1 MFAFV
6 HRLRA
11 RAVRVVDRLGWRDRA
26 EAVQSALNP
35 SRRVR
40 RDRRDARQLRAL
52 MPAVVGPNDLCVDV
66 GANVGSVS
74 AEMVRLAPSVGH
86 VLIEPLPEMRPI
98 LTARFPH
105 CDVVTAAV
113 SDHEGTSTF
122 VAVIDR
128 PTRSGLRPNMRTRS
142 MRARSITVAVT
153 TLDRLL
159 ESRTARFLK
168 IDVEGTELDVLRGSR
183 RILARDRPV
192 VVFEHQPKDARALEE
207 SEEIHRLLS
216 DAGYRLFDIDGNG
229 PLDERAFLASAR
241 QKRVWTYVA
250 HAG

>member
-1 MFAFV
+1 MA
-6 HRLRA
+6 
-11 RAVRVVDRLGWRDRA
+11 
-26 EAVQSALNP
+26 
-35 SRRVR
+35 
-40 RDRRDARQLRAL
+40 
-52 MPAVVGPNDLCVDV
+52 AVVGPDDLCVDV

-74 AEMVRLAPSVGH
+74 AELVRLAPSVGH

-122 VAVIDR
+122 VAVTDR

-142 MRARSITVAVT
+142 MRARSITVGVT

-159 ESRTARFLK
+159 ENRPARLLK
-168 IDVEGTELDVLRGSR
+168 IDVEGTELEVLRGAQKT
-183 RILARDRPV
+183 LARDRPV

-207 SEEIHRLLS
+207 SRELHGLLS
-216 DAGYRLFDIDGNG
+216 EAGYRLFDIDGNG

-241 QKRVWTYVA
+241 RQRLWTYVA
-250 HAG
+250 SAG